1 MHCKERRRSRLKNM
15 SAYVIGNADQYPGS
29 ALGSI
34 RILEAFAVIRNS
46 AKPGL
51 NLILSVDIDKV

>member
-1 MHCKERRRSRLKNM
+1 M

-29 ALGSI
+29 ALG

-51 NLILSVDIDKV
+51 NLILSVDINKV